1 MIAAFSPDETKH
13 IIDRLMVQTESYY
26 RREIFEIWIGKLI
39 PQLNLNQRLVCGKVT
54 VRSIIEVK
62 LVVLKTAIQNEEAI
76 SQHNWK
82 LSTTMSMYSQLIPQL
97 ETALE
102 QTDQVLNQYSSAFV
116 QKYAVM
122 MGQSMRDEILS
133 NPLFLINFS

>member
-39 PQLNLNQRLVCGKVT
+39 PQLNQRLINAAVT
-54 VRSIIEVK
+54 PRSISEAK
-62 LVVLKTAIQNEEAI
+62 LLVMQVALENRKAINACSNE
-76 SQHNWK
+76 
-82 LSTTMSMYSQLIPQL
+82 LSLIFGLFENLIPQL